1 MMAWFAASFEKYPE
15 LAVFLVV
22 GIGYWIGG
30 LKIRGFGL
38 GPVTGSLIV
47 GVLVGYFFTVPVSPM
62 AKSILFLLF
71 LFSIGYSVGP
81 KFFQAM
87 KGDGLRWAALAVFI
101 CVVGLATAFGVAKF
115 LHLDPG
121 FAAGLLSGALTESPA
136 IGTATEAIGA
146 LSLPEE
152 ERARLVSHIAVADAL
167 CYLFG
172 AFGLIVFCS
181 EIGPRMLGIDL
192 KAEAEKVEKELGIDR
207 SRPGIVSAWR
217 PFDMRAYR
225 LAPDTRLAGL
235 SVLQAENLR
244 PGVRVFIERIRRG
257 DELMDAAPDMK
268 LQAGDVVVV
277 SGRREVLVEVV
288 GQAAAQEVEDREAL
302 DVPTAAYDVFVT
314 SKDLDGKTLEEIAR
328 ERESIRSVFLR
339 GISRRGQEIPVA
351 PRTRIERADVLRL
364 IGPEHAVAKVAAA
377 VGQIVKPTDA
387 TDFVAL
393 SLGILTGALLGIL
406 IVVPLGAM
414 KIAIGT
420 SVGTLIAGL
429 LTGYLHS
436 VRPLFGRI
444 PGGAISF
451 MSAIGLAGFVAMI
464 GLGAGPH
471 FVEALREAG
480 VGLFFG
486 GMVVTLTPLVAGLYF
501 GRYVLRLNPLLLLGG
516 MAGALTMTAGLAAV
530 QERSGSTVAVLGYS
544 GTVAIGHIL
553 LTTWGTVIVWLMAHS
568 N

>member
-1 MMAWFAASFEKYPE
+1 MAWLAASLEKYPE

-30 LKIRGFGL
+30 FKLRGFSL

-47 GVLVGYFFTVPVSPM
+47 GVAVGYFFKVPVSAM

-87 KGDGLRWAALAVFI
+87 KGDGLRWAAFAAFI
-101 CVVGLATAFGVAKF
+101 CAVGLATAYGVARF
-115 LHLDPG
+115 LKLDPG
-121 FAAGLLSGALTESPA
+121 LAAGLLSGALTESPA
-136 IGTATEAIGA
+136 IGTATEAINA
-146 LSLPEE
+146 LPLPEA
-152 ERARLVSHIAVADAL
+152 ERAKLIGHVAVADAL

-172 AFGLIVFCS
+172 AFGLIVFVS
-181 EIGPRMLGIDL
+181 EIAPRLLGIDL
-192 KAEAEKVEKELGIDR
+192 RAEAEKVEKDLGIDR
-207 SRPGIVSAWR
+207 SKPGVVSAWR
-217 PFDMRAYR
+217 PFEMRAYR

-235 SVLQAENLR
+235 TVLQAENLR
-244 PGVRVFIERIRRG
+244 PGLRVFIERVRRG
-257 DELMDAAPDMK
+257 DELMDAAPEMK
-268 LQAGDVVVV
+268 LQPGDVVVV
-277 SGRREVLVEVV
+277 SGRREVLVEVI
-288 GQAAAQEVEDREAL
+288 GQTAAEEVEDREAL

-314 SKDLDGKTLEEIAR
+314 SKDFHDKTLEEIAR
-328 ERESIRSVFLR
+328 DTEAVRSVFLR
-339 GISRRGQEIPVA
+339 GISRRGQEIPVG

-364 IGPEHAVAKVAAA
+364 TGPEHAVAKVAAA
-377 VGQIVKPTDA
+377 VGAIVKPTDT

-406 IVVPLGAM
+406 IVVPVGAM

-471 FVEALREAG
+471 FVEALRDSG

-486 GMVVTLTPLVAGLYF
+486 GMVVTLVPLVAGLYF

-553 LTTWGTVIVWLMAHS
+553 LTTWGTVIVWLIAH
-568 N
+568 

>member
-1 MMAWFAASFEKYPE
+1 MAWFAATFGKYPE

-22 GIGYWIGG
+22 GLGYWVGG
-30 LKIRGFGL
+30 FKFRGFGL

-47 GVLVGYFFTVPVSPM
+47 GVAVGYFFNVPVSSM
-62 AKSILFLLF
+62 AKSILFLMF

-81 KFFQAM
+81 QFFQAM
-87 KGDGLRWAALAVFI
+87 KGDGLRWAAFASFV
-101 CVVGLATAFGVAKF
+101 CGVGLATAFGVAKF
-115 LHLDPG
+115 LNLDPG
-121 FAAGLLSGALTESPA
+121 LAAGLLSGALTESPA
-136 IGTATEAIGA
+136 IGTATEAIQA
-146 LSLPEE
+146 LPLPEA

-172 AFGLIVFCS
+172 AFGVIVFCS
-181 EIGPRMLGIDL
+181 EIGPRLLGIDL
-192 KAEAEKVEKELGIDR
+192 KAEAEKVEKGLGIDR
-207 SRPGIVSAWR
+207 ARPGIVSAWR
-217 PFDMRAYR
+217 PFEMRAYR

-235 SVLQAENLR
+235 TVVQAENLR
-244 PGVRVFIERIRRG
+244 PGLRVFIERIRRG
-257 DELMDAAPDMK
+257 DELMDAAPSLK
-268 LQAGDVVVV
+268 LQPGDIVVV
-277 SGRREVLVEVV
+277 SGRREVLVEIV

-314 SKDLDGKTLEEIAR
+314 GKDFHGKTLEEIAHDT
-328 ERESIRSVFLR
+328 ESVRSVFLR
-339 GISRRGQEIPVA
+339 GISRRGQEIPIG
-351 PRTRIERADVLRL
+351 PRTRVERADVLRL
-364 IGPEHAVAKVAAA
+364 TGPEHAVAKVAASA
-377 VGQIVKPTDA
+377 GEVVRPTDT

-393 SLGILTGALLGIL
+393 SIGILVGALFGLA

-471 FVEALREAG
+471 FVEALRESG

-486 GMVVTLTPLVAGLYF
+486 GMVVTLVPLFAGLYF

-530 QERSGSTVAVLGYS
+530 QERSGSPVAVLGYS

-553 LTTWGTVIVWLMAHS
+553 LTVWGTVIVWLIA
-568 N
+568 

>member
-1 MMAWFAASFEKYPE
+1 MAWLAANFEKYPE
-15 LAVFLVV
+15 LATFLVV

-30 LKIRGFGL
+30 FKFRGFGL

-47 GVLVGYFFTVPVSPM
+47 GVLVGYFFKVPVSSM

-87 KGDGLRWAALAVFI
+87 KGDGLRWAAFATFI
-101 CVVGLATAFGVAKF
+101 CAVGLATAFGVAKF
-115 LHLDPG
+115 LNLDPG
-121 FAAGLLSGALTESPA
+121 FAAGMLSGALTESPA

-146 LSLPEE
+146 LALPEA

-172 AFGLIVFCS
+172 AFGVILFCS
-181 EIGPRMLGIDL
+181 EIGPRLLGIDL
-192 KAEAEKVEKELGIDR
+192 KAEAEKIEKDLGLDR

-217 PFDMRAYR
+217 PFEMRAYR
-225 LAPDTRLAGL
+225 LPADSRIAGKT
-235 SVLQAENLR
+235 VAEAEGML
-244 PGVRVFIERIRRG
+244 PGQRVFIERIRRG
-257 DELMDAAPDMK
+257 EQLMDAAPDMR

-277 SGRREVLVEVV
+277 SGRREVLVEII
-288 GQAAAQEVEDREAL
+288 GQAAAEEVEDREAL
-302 DVPTAAYDVFVT
+302 DVPTAAYDVSVS
-314 SKDLDGKTLEEIAR
+314 SKDFDGRTLEEIAQSA
-328 ERESIRSVFLR
+328 EQIRSVYLR

-364 IGPEHAVAKVAAA
+364 IGPEHAVASVAARI
-377 VGQIVKPTDA
+377 GQIVKPTDS
-387 TDFVAL
+387 TDFIAL
-393 SLGILTGALLGIL
+393 ALGIVVGALIGIA
-406 IVVPLGAM
+406 IVVPIGAM
-414 KIAIGT
+414 KIAMGT
-420 SVGTLIAGL
+420 SVGTLLAGL

-444 PGGAISF
+444 PDSAISF
-451 MSAIGLAGFVAMI
+451 MSSMGLAGFVAMI

-486 GMVVTLTPLVAGLYF
+486 GMVVTLAPLVTGLYF

-516 MAGALTMTAGLAAV
+516 LAGALTMTAGLAAV

-553 LTTWGTVIVWLMAHS
+553 LTTWGTVIVWLIAH
-568 N
+568 

>member
-1 MMAWFAASFEKYPE
+1 MAWLAANLEKYPE

-22 GIGYWIGG
+22 GLGYWVGG
-30 LKIRGFGL
+30 FKFRGFGL

-47 GVLVGYFFTVPVSPM
+47 GVLVGYFFKVPVSAM

-87 KGDGLRWAALAVFI
+87 KGGGLRWAALAAFMAAA
-101 CVVGLATAFGVAKF
+101 GLASAYAVARYLK
-115 LHLDPG
+115 LDPG
-121 FAAGLLSGALTESPA
+121 LAAGLLSGALTESPA
-136 IGTATEAIGA
+136 IGTATEAIN
-146 LSLPEE
+146 SLPLPEA
-152 ERARLVSHIAVADAL
+152 ERAKLVGHVAVADAL

-172 AFGLIVFCS
+172 AVGVIVFVS
-181 EIGPRMLGIDL
+181 EIAPRLLGIDL
-192 KAEAEKVEKELGIDR
+192 KAEALKAEQELGIDR
-207 SRPGIVSAWR
+207 SKPGIFSAWR
-217 PFDMRAYR
+217 PFEMRAYR

-235 SVLQAENLR
+235 TVMQAENLR
-244 PGVRVFIERIRRG
+244 PGLRVFIERIRRG
-257 DELMDAAPDMK
+257 DELMDATQDMK
-268 LQAGDVVVV
+268 LQPGDIVVL

-288 GQAAAQEVEDREAL
+288 GQTAAQEVEDREAL

-314 SKDLDGKTLEEIAR
+314 SKALHGRTLEEIAR
-328 ERESIRSVFLR
+328 DTEAVRSVFLR
-339 GISRRGQEIPVA
+339 GVSRRGQEIPVG

-364 IGPEHAVAKVAAA
+364 IGPEHAVAKVAAS
-377 VGQIVKPTDA
+377 VGQVVTPTDT

-393 SLGILTGALLGIL
+393 GIGILVGALIG
-406 IVVPLGAM
+406 
-414 KIAIGT
+414 IAIVT

-436 VRPLFGRI
+436 TRPLFGRI
-444 PGGAISF
+444 PDGAISF

-471 FVEALREAG
+471 FVEALRESG

-486 GMVVTLTPLVAGLYF
+486 GMVVTLVPLVAGLYF
-501 GRYVLRLNPLLLLGG
+501 GRYILRLNPLLLLGG

-553 LTTWGTVIVWLMAHS
+553 LTTWGTVIVWLIAH
-568 N
+568 

>member
-1 MMAWFAASFEKYPE
+1 VAWLAATFEKYPE

-22 GIGYWIGG
+22 GLGYWVGG
-30 LKIRGFGL
+30 FKLRGFGL
-38 GPVTGSLIV
+38 GPVTGSLIM
-47 GVLVGYFFTVPVSPM
+47 GVLVGYFFKVPVSSM

-87 KGDGLRWAALAVFI
+87 KGDGVRWAALAAFT
-101 CVVGLATAFGVAKF
+101 CAVGLATAYGVAKF
-115 LHLDPG
+115 LSLDVG
-121 FAAGLLSGALTESPA
+121 LAAGLLSGALTESPA
-136 IGTATEAIGA
+136 IGTATEAIGT
-146 LSLPEE
+146 LSLPEA
-152 ERARLVSHIAVADAL
+152 ERARLVSHVAVADAL

-172 AFGLIVFCS
+172 AFGVIVFVS
-181 EIGPRMLGIDL
+181 EVAPRMLGIDL
-192 KAEAEKVEKELGIDR
+192 KAEAEKIEKDLGIDR

-217 PFDMRAYR
+217 PFEMRAYR
-225 LAPDTRLAGL
+225 LLADSRIAGKTVAEAEGMAQGL
-235 SVLQAENLR
+235 
-244 PGVRVFIERIRRG
+244 RVFIERIRRG
-257 DELMDAAPDMK
+257 GQLMDATPDLR

-277 SGRREVLVEVV
+277 SGRREVLVEII
-288 GQAAAQEVEDREAL
+288 GQTAAEEVEDREAL

-314 SKDLDGKTLEEIAR
+314 SKAFAGKTLEEIAR
-328 ERESIRSVFLR
+328 SAEPVRSVFLR
-339 GISRRGQEIPVA
+339 GISRRGQEIPIA
-351 PRTRIERADVLRL
+351 PRTTIERADVLHL
-364 IGPEHAVAKVAAA
+364 VGPEHAVAKVAAMA
-377 VGQIVKPTDA
+377 GEVVRPTDT

-393 SLGILTGALLGIL
+393 GLGILGGALIGIA
-406 IVVPLGAM
+406 IVVPVGAM

-436 VRPLFGRI
+436 IRPLFGRI
-444 PGGAISF
+444 PGSAISF

-471 FVEALREAG
+471 FVEALRESG

-501 GRYVLRLNPLLLLGG
+501 GRYALRLNPLLVLGG
-516 MAGALTMTAGLAAV
+516 LAGALTMTAGLAAV

-544 GTVAIGHIL
+544 GTVAVGHIL
-553 LTTWGTVIVWLMAHS
+553 LTTWGTVIVWLIA
-568 N
+568 

>member
-1 MMAWFAASFEKYPE
+1 MAWLAATFEKYPE

-22 GIGYWIGG
+22 GLGYWVGG
-30 LKIRGFGL
+30 FKLRGFGL

-47 GVLVGYFFTVPVSPM
+47 GVLVGYFFKVPVSSM

-81 KFFQAM
+81 KFIQAM
-87 KGDGLRWAALAVFI
+87 KGDGARWAALAAFI
-101 CVVGLATAFGVAKF
+101 CAVGLATAYGVAKF
-115 LHLDPG
+115 LNLDVG
-121 FAAGLLSGALTESPA
+121 LAAGLLSGALTESPA

-146 LSLPEE
+146 LALPEA
-152 ERARLVSHIAVADAL
+152 ERARLVSHVAVADAL

-172 AFGLIVFCS
+172 AFGVIVFCS
-181 EIGPRMLGIDL
+181 EIGLRLLGIDL
-192 KAEAEKVEKELGIDR
+192 KAEAAKLEVELGIDR

-217 PFDMRAYR
+217 PFEMRAYR
-225 LAPDTRLAGL
+225 LPADSRIAGKT
-235 SVLQAENLR
+235 VGEAEGML
-244 PGVRVFIERIRRG
+244 PGQRVFIERIRRG
-257 DELMDAAPDMK
+257 GELLDATPDLR

-277 SGRREVLVEVV
+277 SGRREVLVEII
-288 GQAAAQEVEDREAL
+288 GQAAAEEVEDREAL

-314 SKDLDGKTLEEIAR
+314 SEAFAGKTLEEVAR
-328 ERESIRSVFLR
+328 SSEPVRSVFLR
-339 GISRRGQEIPVA
+339 GVSRRGQEIPVG
-351 PRTRIERADVLRL
+351 PRTTIERADVLRL
-364 IGPEHAVAKVAAA
+364 IGPEHAVAKVAAMA
-377 VGQIVKPTDA
+377 GEVVRPTDS

-393 SLGILTGALLGIL
+393 ALGILGGALVGIAI
-406 IVVPLGAM
+406 IVPVGAM

-436 VRPLFGRI
+436 IRPLFGRI
-444 PGGAISF
+444 PGSAISF

-471 FVEALREAG
+471 FVEALRDSG

-486 GMVVTLTPLVAGLYF
+486 GMVVTTVPLVAGLYF
-501 GRYVLRLNPLLLLGG
+501 GRYVLRLNPLLVLGG
-516 MAGALTMTAGLAAV
+516 LAGALTMTAGLAAV

-544 GTVAIGHIL
+544 GTVAVGHIL
-553 LTTWGTVIVWLMAHS
+553 LTTWGTVIVWLMAH
-568 N
+568 

>member
-1 MMAWFAASFEKYPE
+1 VAWLAASFEKYPE

-22 GIGYWIGG
+22 GLGYWVGG
-30 LKIRGFGL
+30 FKFRGFGL

-47 GVLVGYFFTVPVSPM
+47 GVLVGYFFKVPVSSM

-87 KGDGLRWAALAVFI
+87 KGGGLRWAALAAFMAAA
-101 CVVGLATAFGVAKF
+101 GLAAAYAVSRYLK
-115 LHLDPG
+115 LDPG
-121 FAAGLLSGALTESPA
+121 LAAGLLSGALTESPA
-136 IGTATEAIGA
+136 IGTATEAIN
-146 LSLPEE
+146 SLPLPEA
-152 ERARLVSHIAVADAL
+152 ERAKLVGHVAVADAL

-172 AFGLIVFCS
+172 AFGVILFVS
-181 EIGPRMLGIDL
+181 EIAPRLLGIDL
-192 KAEAEKVEKELGIDR
+192 KAEAQKVEKELGIDR
-207 SRPGIVSAWR
+207 SKPGIVSAWR
-217 PFDMRAYR
+217 PFEMRAYR

-235 SVLQAENLR
+235 SVAQAENLR

-257 DELMDAAPDMK
+257 DELMDATPEIR
-268 LQAGDVVVV
+268 LQGGDIVVV
-277 SGRREVLVEVV
+277 SGRREILVELV
-288 GQAAAQEVEDREAL
+288 GQTTAEEVEDREAL

-314 SKDLDGKTLEEIAR
+314 SKDLHGKMLEEIAR
-328 ERESIRSVFLR
+328 DTEAVRSVFLR
-339 GISRRGQEIPVA
+339 GISRRGHEIPVG

-364 IGPEHAVAKVAAA
+364 IGPEHAVAKVAAS
-377 VGQIVKPTDA
+377 VGQVVTPTDT

-393 SLGILTGALLGIL
+393 GIGILVGALIGIA
-406 IVVPLGAM
+406 IVVPVGAM

-436 VRPLFGRI
+436 TRPLFGRI
-444 PGGAISF
+444 PDGAISF

-471 FVEALREAG
+471 FVEALRESG

-486 GMVVTLTPLVAGLYF
+486 GMVVTLVPLVTGLYF

-553 LTTWGTVIVWLMAHS
+553 LTTWGTVIVWLIAH
-568 N
+568 